1 MRYDYG
7 YVKQAASLCL
17 TTTDSGDIFAKKL
30 VASPLTVLLLLLQ
43 SEYIVVEDGSPIKEW
58 LVNIVDGE
66 GFTAADNGIT
76 SETLLEG
83 IKSGFIGF
91 KIVIWDDQPTIPARA
106 GNNKQ
111 MR

>member
-1 MRYDYG
+1 MRNDYS
-7 YVKQAASLCL
+7 YVKQATSLCL

-30 VASPLTVLLLLLQ
+30 VASPLTVLLLFLQ
-43 SEYIVVEDGSPIKEW
+43 NEYIVIEDGAPIKEW
-58 LVNIVDGE
+58 LVNIDDGE

-76 SETLLEG
+76 SETILKG

-91 KIVIWDDQPTIPARA
+91 KIVIWDDQPTISAKA
-106 GNNKQ
+106 GNNKL